1 LQDGVAFIYGAN
13 PLSMSFVS
21 QVGNR
26 WPGTVFN
33 QDSYQ
38 MGVETPLGI
47 GAYGYSELGSWA
59 FAFNQ
64 WGSTSNTGLV
74 ENPFPGSKAD
84 YVFEREIEPHRYAT
98 PIYEAFWE
106 AQFNLKQTERSIQQT
121 VLPLQVAVDYLHSWD
136 AT

>member
-1 LQDGVAFIYGAN
+1 
-13 PLSMSFVS
+13 M
-21 QVGNR
+21 
-26 WPGTVFN
+26 
-33 QDSYQ
+33 
-38 MGVETPLGI
+38 
-47 GAYGYSELGSWA
+47 GSWA
-59 FAFNQ
+59 FEFNQ

-74 ENPFPGSKAD
+74 ENPFPGSEAD

-121 VLPLQVAVDYLHSWD
+121 VLPLQVAVDYLHRWD